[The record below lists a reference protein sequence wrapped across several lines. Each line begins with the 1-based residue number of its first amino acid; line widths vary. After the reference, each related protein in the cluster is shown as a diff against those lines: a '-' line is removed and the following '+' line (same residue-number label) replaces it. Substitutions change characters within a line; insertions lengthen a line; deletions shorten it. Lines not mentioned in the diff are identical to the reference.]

1 MANKVTLKAVKL
13 IANANDNRL
22 FVSATPADNVYVP
35 GGVQL
40 NLSPGNI
47 QDPNALGVVGPSQVP
62 AVNPGVFSESMGGF
76 YAAVVPTAGAGQ
88 GSAGLAAYKL
98 QFFAPG
104 GAEIGAGAYN
114 AAITGG
120 TLILEIPYEA

>member
-1 MANKVTLKAVKL
+1 MAKVTLKALKVL
-13 IANANDNRL
+13 PNFL
-22 FVSATPADNVYVP
+22 YVSAIPGDNVYVT

-47 QDPNALGVVGPSQVP
+47 LDPKALGVTGPSQAP
-62 AVNPGVFSESMGGF
+62 AVTPGIFTEEMGGY
-76 YAAVVPTAGAGQ
+76 YASVVPTTG
-88 GSAGLAAYKL
+88 GLSGFKL
-98 QFFAPG
+98 KYYAPG

-120 TLILEIPYEA
+120 DLVLSIPYES

>member
-1 MANKVTLKAVKL
+1 MAKTIVKALSVTPTL
-13 IANANDNRL
+13 ILASVA
-22 FVSATPADNVYVP
+22 PGDNVYVA

-40 NLSPGNI
+40 DLSPGKI
-47 QDPNALGVVGPSQVP
+47 LDPSALGVVGPSTP
-62 AVNPGVFSESMGGF
+62 SPVNPGVFSESLGGY
-76 YAAVVPTAGAGQ
+76 YAAVVPTTG
-88 GSAGLAAYKL
+88 GLSTYKL

-120 TLILEIPYEA
+120 LLIIAIPYSE

>member
-1 MANKVTLKAVKL
+1 MANKVTVTALKL
-13 IANANDNRL
+13 IENANDNRI
-22 FVSATPADNVYVP
+22 FVKALPADNAYVA

-47 QDPNALGVVGPSQVP
+47 LDPHSLGIVGPSQVP
-62 AVNPGVFSESMGGF
+62 AVNPGVFSQTMGG
-76 YAAVVPTAGAGQ
+76 YTAAVVPTAGAGL

-98 QFFAPG
+98 QYFAPG
-104 GAEIGAGAYN
+104 GAEIGADAYN

-120 TLILEIPYEA
+120 TLILEIPYEV